1 MTTQAPVQQE
11 ILTTSQL
18 SKNYGRIQAI
28 RDLDLTVEK
37 GQVVGIL
44 GPNGSGKTT
53 TLSIIMGIISQDR
66 GTYRWFGHSAG
77 AQANKRIGS
86 LIESPNF
93 YPYLSL
99 EQNLKIACLIKEV
112 PGKDIARVLVVT
124 GLEKRARY
132 SYSTLSLGMKQRLAL
147 ASVLLGDPEVLVL
160 DEPANGLD
168 PGGIAE
174 VRTIISNEA
183 ARGKTVILAS
193 HILDEVEK
201 VCSHVIILK
210 EGVNIASGP
219 AGQLLSA
226 EDQVLLGSADMEKLE
241 QELQASGMIKNLVR
255 QNDHFIVNPGEGIG
269 PEKLNKYLFE
279 KNIILN
285 KLDILKKSLESQFLE
300 LVKQAQ

>member
-1 MTTQAPVQQE
+1 MQQE

-18 SKNYGRIQAI
+18 SKRYGRIQAI

-66 GTYRWFGHSAG
+66 GTYRWFGRSPG
-77 AQANKRIGS
+77 AWANKRIGS
-86 LIESPNF
+86 LIETPNF
-93 YPYLSL
+93 HPYLSL
-99 EQNLKIACLIKEV
+99 EQNLNIACLIKEV
-112 PGKDIARVLVVT
+112 PGKDIARVLKVT

-168 PGGIAE
+168 PEGIAE
-174 VRTIISNEA
+174 VRGLISDEA
-183 ARGKTVILAS
+183 ARGKTIILAS

-210 EGVNIASGP
+210 EGLNIASGP

-226 EDQVLLGSADMEKLE
+226 EDQVILGSADPSGLEK
-241 QELQASGMIKNLVR
+241 ELQASGLIKSLVR
-255 QNDHFIVNPGEGIG
+255 QNDHFIVTPGEGIG
-269 PEKLNKYLFE
+269 PEELNKYLFE

-285 KLDILKKSLESQFLE
+285 KLDVLKKSLESQFLE
-300 LVKQAQ
+300 LVKQTQ